1 MGKNGTGKTTTI
13 NILSGYLRPR
23 AGECLIFGEDIR
35 TMSPRTRARIALLI
49 EGHVQYAFM
58 TIEQIERFYSKFY
71 PRWNRDAYYGLMEKL
86 RVAPRQRISRMSCG
100 QRSQVALG
108 LILAQDA
115 ELLVL
120 DDFSMGL
127 DPGYRRLFVE
137 YLREYAQSEE
147 KTVFLTSHIIQDM
160 EKLVDDCIIMD
171 YGSILVQM
179 PVAELLATFRRYTFD
194 VQQGAVLP
202 AGSGIYHPAVLNG
215 RAELYSFDSPAT
227 VQGVLQR
234 AGIACGDPESRDDEP
249 RRRLYRADRKIL
261 NRDTMIKAIF
271 YKEWIKMRW
280 FCLVA
285 ALFLAGFTA
294 YALLRVQRVITFKG
308 AAHIW
313 EVMLEKE
320 VVFIDILP
328 IPARAAGRIAG
339 AGAVHSRDDPQAS
352 ETHPAPAFPAAEDDP
367 ADDGR
372 RACGAGPCCPP
383 CRRSCCGAT
392 STPCSPRSWSP
403 ASC

>member
-1 MGKNGTGKTTTI
+1 MSAIIECRNLTHYYGRRLIYRDLSFDVPQGRILGLLGKNGTGKTTTI
-13 NILSGYLRPR
+13 NILSGYLKPR
-23 AGECLIFGEDIR
+23 SGECRIFGQEVQNLDPVLRRNIG
-35 TMSPRTRARIALLI
+35 LLI
-49 EGHVQYAFM
+49 EGHVQYQFM
-58 TIEQIERFYSKFY
+58 TIEQIEKFYSVFY
-71 PRWNRDAYYGLMEKL
+71 PAWRRDAYYELMRKL
-86 RVAPRQRISRMSCG
+86 KVAPGQRISRMSCG

-171 YGSILVQM
+171 YGSILVQI

-234 AGIACGDPESRDDEP
+234 AGIACGDLKAE
-249 RRRLYRADRKIL
+249 
-261 NRDTMIKAIF
+261 TMN
-271 YKEWIKMRW
+271 
-280 FCLVA
+280 
-285 ALFLAGFTA
+285 
-294 YALLRVQRVITFKG
+294 
-308 AAHIW
+308 
-313 EVMLEKE
+313 LEDA
-320 VVFIDILP
+320 FIGLT
-328 IPARAAGRIAG
+328 GKY
-339 AGAVHSRDDPQAS
+339 
-352 ETHPAPAFPAAEDDP
+352 
-367 ADDGR
+367 
-372 RACGAGPCCPP
+372 
-383 CRRSCCGAT
+383 
-392 STPCSPRSWSP
+392 
-403 ASC
+403 